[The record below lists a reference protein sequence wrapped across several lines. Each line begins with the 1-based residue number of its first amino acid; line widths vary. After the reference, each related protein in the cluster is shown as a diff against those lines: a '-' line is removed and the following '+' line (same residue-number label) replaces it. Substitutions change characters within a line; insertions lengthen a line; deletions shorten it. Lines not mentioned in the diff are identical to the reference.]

1 MKYPGH
7 QSSIAAVLDRTH
19 WDFSPGQDRSFL
31 LDPVGQFFGELPWEA
46 QPQYLGPVTSLPDL
60 DDRVETLKNR
70 RDLGSL
76 GVRKLGG

>member
-1 MKYPGH
+1 MKYTRHP
-7 QSSIAAVLDRTH
+7 SSIAAVLDRTH

-60 DDRVETLKNR
+60 DSRFQASKPRVPVAITSKGQE
-70 RDLGSL
+70 
-76 GVRKLGG
+76 